1 MDVFDIDEND
11 DDIFYGG
18 RWNDTRIDKHEWS
31 STRDCPVRVSAGTSG
46 SLKNSGT
53 AGGLNA
59 DSIRI
64 SRGVHGVRVVGN
76 RLLYS
81 NESHVD
87 ELNSTLF
94 TSANRD
100 TMWQN
105 QVGGGDITRWT
116 GAKEAISS
124 LLTDSTLTSGANF
137 GFGHWNAGEGN
148 LGRKARP
155 RGGAWCHSNGSMC
168 TYYSGWIGDHTTG
181 KSNQCTKNSCINVGI
196 SSEGAARTLPIL
208 ASLV

>member
-1 MDVFDIDEND
+1 MGGGGNKNAFMLTCNFTAGTCAQIQGRGKGRGDLYGRLWDGGRIRVTDNASEVYVSKSGWVFGYTNGAGVNALPANTNNPFRQCFANMDVFDIDEND

-87 ELNSTLF
+87 ELN
-94 TSANRD
+94 
-100 TMWQN
+100 QHY
-105 QVGGGDITRWT
+105 
-116 GAKEAISS
+116 S
-124 LLTDSTLTSGANF
+124 LLQIETL
-137 GFGHWNAGEGN
+137 
-148 LGRKARP
+148 
-155 RGGAWCHSNGSMC
+155 C
-168 TYYSGWIGDHTTG
+168 G
-181 KSNQCTKNSCINVGI
+181 KIK
-196 SSEGAARTLPIL
+196 
-208 ASLV
+208 LVEEQLLDGLVLKMQLQAY